1 MTSTFKKKKKKFLKK
16 GRKKKPNKKGK
27 MSVSR
32 GKQKKNSRKNK
43 AVESGQEADLE
54 REEAEF
60 EHVVEREIGVIYHQK
75 NHSQKKKNR
84 MRRRIGS
91 VRLAVKTMG
100 LQMTF

>member
-1 MTSTFKKKKKKFLKK
+1 MMKKILKK

-32 GKQKKNSRKNK
+32 GKQRKNSRKNK

-54 REEAEF
+54 REEVEF

-75 NHSQKKKNR
+75 NHSQNKKKNR
-84 MRRRIGS
+84 MRRSIGS
-91 VRLAVKTMG
+91 VRLAVKTME